1 MPLVRIDLHEGRSER
16 QLAAIGDAVHRA
28 MMETIGV
35 PADDRFQ
42 VISEHPPGR
51 LVYDPQYLGVRRDH
65 EIVIIQI
72 TLARGRPVAKKEALY
87 QRIAALLG
95 ELAGTGPRNVFVS
108 LVEVGRTGR
117 SVTVSP
123 STPSPTGRQPVCE
136 SPAPSSSQVPGRSAP
151 HPWRPW

>member
-72 TLARGRPVAKKEALY
+72 TLARGRPVAKKEARY
-87 QRIAALLG
+87 QRMAALLG
-95 ELAGTGPRNVFVS
+95 ELAGTEPRNVFVS
-108 LVEVGRTGR
+108 LVEVGREDWSFGDGVAQHA
-117 SVTVSP
+117 VTDREAA
-123 STPSPTGRQPVCE
+123 GL
-136 SPAPSSSQVPGRSAP
+136 
-151 HPWRPW
+151 